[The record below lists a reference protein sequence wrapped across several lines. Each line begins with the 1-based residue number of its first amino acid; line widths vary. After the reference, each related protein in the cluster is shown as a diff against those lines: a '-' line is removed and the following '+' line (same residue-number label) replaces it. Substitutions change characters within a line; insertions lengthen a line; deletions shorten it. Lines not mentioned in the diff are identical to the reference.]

1 MSSVTFSIFGT
12 RAQRP
17 NCIPMKRILIIVLLI
32 LNAIVLL
39 GQLWPEGAPP
49 FARTVNV
56 IFLVAVMLYLLAE
69 LLGGRRAR
77 S

>member
-1 MSSVTFSIFGT
+1 MRRT
-12 RAQRP
+12 
-17 NCIPMKRILIIVLLI
+17 ILILLLV

-49 FARTVNV
+49 FARVVN
-56 IFLVAVMLYLLAE
+56 ILFLVAVFVYLLRD
-69 LLGGRRAR
+69 LRKG

>member
-1 MSSVTFSIFGT
+1 M
-12 RAQRP
+12 RKA
-17 NCIPMKRILIIVLLI
+17 LIIVLLV

-49 FARTVNV
+49 FARWVN
-56 IFLVAVMLYLLAE
+56 IAFLIAVFVYLLRD
-69 LLGGRRAR
+69 LRKG